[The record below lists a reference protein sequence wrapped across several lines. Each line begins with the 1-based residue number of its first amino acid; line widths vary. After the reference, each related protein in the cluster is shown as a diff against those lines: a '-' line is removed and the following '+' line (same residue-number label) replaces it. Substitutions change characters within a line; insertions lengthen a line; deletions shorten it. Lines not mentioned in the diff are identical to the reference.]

1 MHAVRL
7 LLDSVL
13 DYAGLFPPAKLDMP
27 TTAANYARY
36 RRSGESWML
45 ARLIV
50 PVTQFPQFVDAADP
64 LLPKTADIE
73 GDEPWP
79 LSVLVAPA
87 SDRQIVDDLERIERF
102 NARME
107 DREFSRIHG
116 RAAIDTIET
125 KATSPREIDRALEYV
140 PDDIFAYF
148 EIPVQGDIRGLVTT
162 MASLDTGAKI
172 RTGGVTADAHPTPE
186 EVARFLKI
194 CRAAEVPFKATAGLH
209 HPCRHMATDVGCMQ
223 FGFLNVFVA
232 GCLLWQ
238 DESMSEKEIESILV
252 EENAR
257 QFEFGPTGL
266 AWRRRFLKFDEIAE
280 ARERFAHS
288 FGSCSFEEPL
298 ADLRGLGL
306 LPEGDM
312 SESEE
317 EATS

>member
-27 TTAANYARY
+27 TTVANYARF
-36 RRSGESWML
+36 RRSGEAWML

-64 LLPKTADIE
+64 LLPKTADLE
-73 GDEPWP
+73 GDEPWSM
-79 LSVLVAPA
+79 SVLVAPA
-87 SDRQIVDDLERIERF
+87 SDRQIVADLERIERF

-107 DREFSRIHG
+107 DREFSRAHG
-116 RAAIDTIET
+116 RAVIDTIET
-125 KATSPREIDRALEYV
+125 KAATPHEIDRALEYV
-140 PDDIFAYF
+140 PDDIYAYF
-148 EIPVQGDIRGLVTT
+148 EVPVDGDIRGLVTT

-172 RTGGVTADAHPTPE
+172 RTGGLTPDAHPTPAQ
-186 EVARFLKI
+186 VARFLKV

-209 HPCRHMATDVGCMQ
+209 HPCRHLAKDVGCMQ

-238 DESMSEKEIESILV
+238 DDAMSEAEIESVLV

-257 QFEFGPTGL
+257 AFDFTPTGL
-266 AWRRRFLKFDEIAE
+266 AWRRRFLKFDEIAA

-288 FGSCSFEEPL
+288 FGSCSFDEPV
-298 ADLRGLGL
+298 ADLRALGL
-306 LPEGDM
+306 LPEVEPETKEIA
-312 SESEE
+312 S
-317 EATS
+317 